1 MNKYVKVALSCL
13 TRIITMILL
22 SILIIMVTLSMAAIV
37 VSINTFLK
45 IF

>member
-1 MNKYVKVALSCL
+1 MKKYVRMAILCL